1 MNGTA
6 ARSPDSHPDAEPG
19 GTGVALHRHRL
30 SGAGSIHLSDAHLA
44 MAGDQGPQRRITDHW
59 HPDYWTR
66 SEQQRHEDKMIRE
79 VENLESAVRML
90 ANRVTLMLG
99 ALALIGFL
107 IPIVVPFIRSFLV
120 SP

>member
-1 MNGTA
+1 
-6 ARSPDSHPDAEPG
+6 
-19 GTGVALHRHRL
+19 
-30 SGAGSIHLSDAHLA
+30 
-44 MAGDQGPQRRITDHW
+44 MAGDGHGIGPQRRITDHW

-66 SEQQRHEDKMIRE
+66 PEQTRHEDRMSKEIESLEAAIR
-79 VENLESAVRML
+79 LL

-120 SP
+120 TP

>member
-1 MNGTA
+1 
-6 ARSPDSHPDAEPG
+6 
-19 GTGVALHRHRL
+19 
-30 SGAGSIHLSDAHLA
+30 
-44 MAGDQGPQRRITDHW
+44 MAGDQGPQRRITDHY

-66 SEQQRHEDKMIRE
+66 SEQHRHEDRMSRE
-79 VENLESAVRML
+79 VENLEQAVRML

-120 SP
+120 TP